1 MNDLVS
7 KQYGKIINLRNEGLH
22 KYNSLFP
29 HEFAR
34 IPTVHTRPHL
44 VTDRLSRSRI
54 HEIGLRHYD
63 IGSHIC
69 VLNRPVPW
77 VIGRKLIKND
87 DTVLDIGSSD
97 GMFYKFLRFNNVAP
111 RYSGLE
117 IDETVRSETPV
128 YGSMKEI
135 HSTFNIVT
143 MFHVIEHMTSEQF
156 LEMMTDIVRILD
168 PKGSLI
174 IATPNILCPGVFERD
189 VEHRQPYPWY
199 DLYAILRLF
208 FDNVEVRRGHYLSTP
223 LRMAS
228 IPVRMILGILME
240 QDWCEEVVLVA
251 RGVHRFIEG

>member
-1 MNDLVS
+1 MSELVS
-7 KQYGKIINLRNEGLH
+7 KQYRKIINLRNEGLH

-44 VTDRLSRSRI
+44 FTDRVNRSRI

-77 VIGRKLIKND
+77 VIGQKLIKDD

-97 GMFYKFLRFNNVAP
+97 GMFYKFLRFTHVAP

-117 IDETVRSETPV
+117 IDETVSSDTPV
-128 YGSMKEI
+128 YRKMSDI
-135 HSTFNIVT
+135 DSSFQVVT
-143 MFHVIEHMTSEQF
+143 MFHVIEHMTSAQF
-156 LEMMTDIVRILD
+156 LELMTDLLRVLD
-168 PKGSLI
+168 PRGTLI

-189 VEHRQPYPWY
+189 IEHRQPYPWY

-208 FDNVEVRRGHYLSTP
+208 FSNVEVRRGHYLSTP

-228 IPVRMILGILME
+228 IPIRVVLGILTE
-240 QDWCEEVVLVA
+240 QDWCEEVVFVA
-251 RGVHRFIEG
+251 RGGHRPIEG